1 LKVAFAGGGNMA
13 SALIG
18 GMLQRGF
25 PAADIGVVEILP
37 EGRERLARQFGVST
51 YDAVA
56 AGCAGADCIVLA
68 VKPQQMKTLA
78 SALAPLVGNRLVIS
92 IAAGVRRAS
101 LSAWLG
107 GTRRIV
113 RVMPNT
119 PALVG
124 AGVTAMYAGPE
135 VDDRERAEAQRI
147 FESVGR
153 ALWVPREEDLDAVTA
168 VSGSGPAYVFYFME
182 AMLEAC
188 ARLGLDGEAART
200 LVLETFSGA
209 TKLAHAATEPPSVL
223 RERVTSKGGTT
234 EAALRSLGADDVAGH
249 IVKAVAIAA
258 ARSRELG
265 DQLAS
270 AG

>member
-1 LKVAFAGGGNMA
+1 MKVAFAGGGNMA

-18 GMLQRGF
+18 GMLQRGYD
-25 PAADIGVVEILP
+25 PRDISVIEILP
-37 EGRERLARQFGVST
+37 ESRERLARQFGVST
-51 YDAVA
+51 HAAVA
-56 AGCAGADCIVLA
+56 DGCAGAECVVLA
-68 VKPQQMKTLA
+68 VKPQQMKVLA
-78 SALAPLVGNRLVIS
+78 SELGPLLGNRLVIS
-92 IAAGVRRAS
+92 IAAGVRCAS
-101 LSAWLG
+101 LSTWLG
-107 GTRRIV
+107 GTRRII

-124 AGVTAMYAGPE
+124 AGVTALYAGAD
-135 VDDRERAEAQRI
+135 VDDRERSATYSM
-147 FESVGR
+147 FETVGR

-188 ARLGLDGEAART
+188 ARLGLDSDAART
-200 LVLETFSGA
+200 LVQETFSGA
-209 TKLAHAATEPPSVL
+209 TKLAGAATEPPSVL

-234 EAALRSLGADDVAGH
+234 EAALRSMGAD
-249 IVKAVAIAA
+249 AVAERIVTAVSIAA

-265 DQLAS
+265 DQFA